1 MAITDAEDVQSTK
14 PNPGTPR
21 VQYLDARLVDQI
33 AAGEI
38 IDRPASLL
46 KELLENSLDSGADRI
61 DIDAEGGGVKR
72 IRVQDNGCGIEADDL
87 HLALSRHATSKLSEL
102 DQLERISSLGFRGEA
117 LPSISSVS
125 RLVLTSRSADAGHG
139 WQVRGAADGS
149 LSTPAPAAHA
159 FGTTVEV
166 TDLFYNTPA
175 RRKFLRTETTELQH
189 LDRVV
194 RRLALSHFEVAFRF
208 AHNRKTT
215 LEFACASDAAA
226 RQRRLAAICGDA
238 FAGGSAAI
246 DTAASGMRLHGWLG
260 LPTFSR
266 SQRDMQYFFVN
277 GRAVRDASVA
287 HAVRRAYD
295 DVLYHGRHPAFVLF
309 LEIDPPGVDVNV
321 HPGKHE
327 VRFRDARSVHDFLFH
342 GIQRQIASGQNAVVA
357 APGAALAG
365 TTPTYPE
372 AQQHG
377 LRLGTVREQ
386 VHVYRDLHPADGA
399 ATAVSDQ
406 ARTEAGPLGFALAQ
420 LKGVYILAENSDG
433 LILVDMHAAHERTT
447 YENLKQQLQGDAVA
461 VQPLLVPVSLVVSEA
476 EAELA
481 MRYADEFKRFGFEVE
496 RLGVANLIVRS
507 VPALLACSDVATL
520 IRDVLADLNE
530 HGQSGRMQHA
540 INELLSSIACHGSV
554 RANRHLTIPEMNA
567 LLREMEHTDRSD
579 QCNHGRPTWRQ
590 ISMVELDKWFMRGQ

>member
-1 MAITDAEDVQSTK
+1 MAISDTNVERTAKLSV
-14 PNPGTPR
+14 GTPR

-46 KELLENSLDSGADRI
+46 KELLENSLDAGADQI
-61 DIDAEGGGVKR
+61 DIDAESGGVER

-87 HLALSRHATSKLSEL
+87 HLALSRHATSKLSEF
-102 DQLERISSLGFRGEA
+102 DQLEQIRSLGFRGEA
-117 LPSISSVS
+117 LPSIASVS
-125 RLVLTSRSADAGHG
+125 RLVLTSRSADAEHG

-166 TDLFYNTPA
+166 ADLFYNTPA

-194 RRLALSHFEVAFRF
+194 RRLALSHFEVGFRF
-208 AHNRKTT
+208 AHNRKAA
-215 LEFACASDAAA
+215 LEFSCASNEAAQ
-226 RQRRLAAICGDA
+226 QRRLAAICGEA
-238 FAGGSAAI
+238 FAGGSTAI
-246 DTAASGMRLHGWLG
+246 DTAASGIRLRGWLG

-266 SQRDMQYFFVN
+266 SQRDMQHFFVN

-295 DVLYHGRHPAFVLF
+295 DVLYQGRHPAFVLF
-309 LEIDPPGVDVNV
+309 LELDPRGVDVNV

-342 GIQRQIASGQNAVVA
+342 GIHRQIAAGKNATVARSGTVVDA
-357 APGAALAG
+357 
-365 TTPTYPE
+365 TTPIYPE
-372 AQQHG
+372 ARQHG
-377 LRLGTVREQ
+377 LPLTTVREQ
-386 VHVYRDLHPADGA
+386 VHAYRDLHPTGGA
-399 ATAVSDQ
+399 AISAPDRSP
-406 ARTEAGPLGFALAQ
+406 TEVGPLGFALAQ

-447 YENLKQQLQGDAVA
+447 YERLKQQLQVDAVA

-496 RLGVANLIVRS
+496 RLSAANLVVRS
-507 VPALLACSDVATL
+507 VPALLASSDVTAL
-520 IRDVLADLNE
+520 IRDVLADINR
-530 HGQSGRMQHA
+530 HGQSERMQQA
-540 INELLSSIACHGSV
+540 VNELLSSIACHGSV
-554 RANRHLTIPEMNA
+554 RANRNLTIPEMNA
-567 LLREMEHTDRSD
+567 LLREMEQTDRSD

-590 ISMVELDKWFMRGQ
+590 ISMAELDKWFMRGQ